1 MKPTRPTTAK
11 RIAVRPTPATTPPPA
26 PKPVRTSVAKRI
38 LVLATVGRTDVQ
50 FVVEPADDGV
60 SPSLQT
66 AQVARQ
72 HTRAA
77 HQFLLGQLAL
87 GNVSWVSETL
97 PENRDCQMIVRDGR
111 PLAVTAP
118 GARKPEAN
126 WRPHAQATPSPWA
139 LYPRLLGGTLA
150 ALGQT
155 PSKVAGL
162 VFLQTARDD
171 AAPGDR
177 KWLDTLAGEPLAA
190 GPLLAAF
197 APTRVSGLCSQT
209 SPVTQP
215 SEVKP
220 RQAMWID
227 LLRGQEQADVEYPGP
242 EGIVMPRSE
251 VCERLDMLL
260 SAVAGWA
267 EPPDEVQ
274 VHHDGGL
281 PGLAEQ
287 VIELANLRLPRA
299 IVRVIR
305 QAERLAEQLAV
316 PWPGLRPVDSL
327 RHRQAVRPLVAR
339 GQFTAAAQLA
349 AAMQAQARRRES
361 WVDQLQP
368 VGAYMGGAGGSALVD
383 EVRVDE
389 LNQGPGLLAELAQYG
404 PGGGFLARESRSG
417 AQVLFQTAL
426 RAEAAAR
433 AGEWGDVAQLLSTAF
448 DVLYEEVLLCTADVQ
463 LAALPAWQRR
473 KVAREQRAVS
483 LRERCDE
490 DLDTLVA
497 EGGGQLAGLAQ
508 AAKRLNHLLAQGNSN
523 PNDPSLRELRN
534 RVIHDGASAATLKM
548 VQHRLG
554 KVGADLKKSPHLLG
568 ENQPLAGMAQ
578 AMGSAP
584 LSAYEALTR
593 ACLATVDRLD
603 YGYWR

>member
-1 MKPTRPTTAK
+1 MKPARPVSAK
-11 RIAVRPTPATTPPPA
+11 PILVRPTPATPRAPA
-26 PKPVRTSVAKRI
+26 PKPVRSSIAKRI

-50 FVVEPADDGV
+50 FVVEPADSS
-60 SPSLQT
+60 SPSSLQT

-77 HQFLLGQLAL
+77 HQFLLRQLAA
-87 GNVSWVSETL
+87 GNVTWATANL
-97 PENRDCQMIVRDGR
+97 PENRDCQIAMG
-111 PLAVTAP
+111 PAGPHAVVAP
-118 GARKPEAN
+118 GARKPEAC
-126 WRPHAQATPSPWA
+126 WQPHAPASPGPWA

-150 ALGQT
+150 TLGQA
-155 PSKVAGL
+155 PAKVAGL

-171 AAPGDR
+171 APPSER
-177 KWLDTLAGEPLAA
+177 KWADTLAGEPLAA

-197 APTRVSGLCSQT
+197 APTLIPGLCSQT
-209 SPVTQP
+209 TPVTQP

-220 RQAMWID
+220 RHAMWID
-227 LLRGQEQADVEYPGP
+227 LLRGQELADVSYSGP
-242 EGIVMPRSE
+242 DDIVMPRSE

-260 SAVAGWA
+260 TAVAGWA

-287 VIELANLRLPRA
+287 VIELAHLRLPGA
-299 IVRVIR
+299 VVRVTR
-305 QAERLAEQLAV
+305 QAERLAEQLNV

-349 AAMQAQARRRES
+349 AAMQAPARRREH

-368 VGAYMGGAGGSALVD
+368 VGAYMGGAGGSALVAGGL
-383 EVRVDE
+383 VDE
-389 LNQGPGLLAELAQYG
+389 MEQCPAMLAELAQYG
-404 PGGGFLARESRSG
+404 PGGGFLAGASQSG
-417 AQVLFQTAL
+417 ARVLFQTTL

-433 AGEWGDVAQLLSTAF
+433 AGEWGVVAQLLSTIF
-448 DVLYEEVLLCTADVQ
+448 DVLYEEVLLFTAHSQ
-463 LAALPAWQRR
+463 LEALPAWQRR
-473 KVAREQRAVS
+473 RVARDERAVS
-483 LRERCDE
+483 LRERCDG

-497 EGGGQLAGLAQ
+497 EAGGQLAGLAQ
-508 AAKRLNHLLAQGNSN
+508 AAKRLNHLLAQGS
-523 PNDPSLRELRN
+523 PSDPSLRELRN
-534 RVIHDGASAATLKM
+534 KVIHDGASAATLKM
-548 VQHRLG
+548 VQNQLG
-554 KVGADLKKSPHLLG
+554 KLGADVKKAPHLLG
-568 ENQPLAGMAQ
+568 ENQPLAGVAQ
-578 AMGSAP
+578 AMGSSP

-593 ACLATVDRLD
+593 ACLAAVDTLD